1 MKQTILILSTLGLM
15 ILLSAFTGSNNSL
28 SGGVNETI
36 DLIKRSGGTRSAT
49 ATEVFAYRN
58 NEGWITVEIKYYSGT
73 VWVSVEGTGGGLQ
86 QIAQVNEYGLV
97 MLDTSTLPNGNY
109 YLRITLENG
118 GVYEG
123 YFEK

>member
-1 MKQTILILSTLGLM
+1 MKQKILFLSTVGLM
-15 ILLSAFTGSNNSL
+15 MLFSAFTGSNNSM
-28 SGGVNETI
+28 SGVNETI
-36 DLIKRSGGTRSAT
+36 DLVKRSGGTRSAT

-58 NEGWITVEIKYYSGT
+58 NNGWITVEIKNYSGT

-86 QIAQVNEYGLV
+86 QVAQVNEYGLV
-97 MLDTSTLPNGNY
+97 MLDTSTLPNGSY

-118 GVYEG
+118 VYEG

>member
-1 MKQTILILSTLGLM
+1 MRQKILFLLAVGLM
-15 ILLSAFTGSNNSL
+15 MLFSAFTGSNNSL
-28 SGGVNETI
+28 SGVNETI

-58 NEGWITVEIKYYSGT
+58 NDGWITVEIKNYSGN
-73 VWVSVEGTGGGLQ
+73 VWVSVEGVGGGLQ
-86 QIAQVNEYGLV
+86 QVAQINEQGFV

-118 GVYEG
+118 VYEG